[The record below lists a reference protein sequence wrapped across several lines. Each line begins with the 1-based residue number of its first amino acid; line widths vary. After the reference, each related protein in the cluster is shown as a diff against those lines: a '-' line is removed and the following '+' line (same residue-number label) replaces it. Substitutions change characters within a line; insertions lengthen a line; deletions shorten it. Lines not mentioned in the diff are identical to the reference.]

1 MDFRNERFLGNYFSQ
16 IGYLKSAC

>member
-1 MDFRNERFLGNYFSQ
+1 MDFRKEIFLGNYFSQ